1 MHAWLAPAP
10 RCIQVLRSEGWHLRL
25 SYKNHQGELKVKPG
39 YVTDT
44 VGSAIVFSVDSSFP
58 GLPALQ
64 QQAAQ
69 LQRHQ
74 VVRMTAMMFGS

>member
-1 MHAWLAPAP
+1 M
-10 RCIQVLRSEGWHLRL
+10 QVLRSEGWHLRL

-58 GLPALQ
+58 GLPTL
-64 QQAAQ
+64 
-69 LQRHQ
+69 H
-74 VVRMTAMMFGS
+74 